1 MSDKS
6 TEPYFNFVNASNGD
20 EITNKTVFW
29 GGNKGR
35 KEIQGRIYLRSVRP
49 VSYRPFKPV
58 RKMQGNV

>member
-29 GGNKGR
+29 GGQ
-35 KEIQGRIYLRSVRP
+35 QGP
-49 VSYRPFKPV
+49 
-58 RKMQGNV
+58 